1 MEKLTLEERQRE
13 KIRIIEE
20 KIAERKAEKEE
31 LAKRHA
37 KIYQMCIETAHDYE
51 EVAQKLNYNID
62 VVKNTYY
69 KIRKKIREDRKAKKN
84 QDD

>member
-1 MEKLTLEERQRE
+1 MEKLTLEERQRK
-13 KIRIIEE
+13 KIRILEE
-20 KIAERKAEKEE
+20 KIAERKAKKEE

-51 EVAQKLNYNID
+51 EVAQKLNYSLN
-62 VVKNTYY
+62 VVRNTYY
-69 KIRKKIREDRKAKKN
+69 KIRNKIRADRKAKKN